1 MDFGGGVQQSYV
13 EVPAGHSEFYIYF
26 NKLHF
31 TFQAGLTVTE
41 VPFKVEAPDDE
52 PEPLELEHFYFPLGL
67 WLAGVVISVIF
78 LLAEIII
85 KWRENQQ

>member
-1 MDFGGGVQQSYV
+1 M
-13 EVPAGHSEFYIYF
+13 AI
-26 NKLHF
+26 
-31 TFQAGLTVTE
+31 E
-41 VPFKVEAPDDE
+41 VPFKVEAQDDK
-52 PEPLELEHFYFPLGL
+52 PEPLAMEHFYFPLGL